1 MSATRWNPA
10 KLIAG
15 LACVLI
21 AVLLLLFGE
30 SDSTTAGAV
39 AFAVF
44 GLASMLHRARGSS
57 A

>member
-1 MSATRWNPA
+1 MSATHWDPA

-30 SDSTTAGAV
+30 SDSTTAGAGAV
-39 AFAVF
+39 AFAVL
-44 GLASMLHRARGSS
+44 GLASIATSCQR
-57 A
+57 

>member
-1 MSATRWNPA
+1 MSATHWDPA

-39 AFAVF
+39 AFAVL
-44 GLASMLHRARGSS
+44 GLASIATSCQR
-57 A
+57 

>member
-1 MSATRWNPA
+1 MAIENWDPA

-15 LACVLI
+15 LACILV

-39 AFAVF
+39 AFSIL
-44 GLASMLHRARGSS
+44 GLASIVASRKKA
-57 A
+57 

>member
-1 MSATRWNPA
+1 MTHWNSA

-30 SDSTTAGAV
+30 SDATTAGAV
-39 AFAVF
+39 TFAVL
-44 GLASMLHRARGSS
+44 GLASIVNARKQ